1 MGEQDQC
8 LRTSIR
14 RGNLQSGGGRSPART
29 WPAKVAAIAALVS
42 ASALM
47 LAVLGGLF
55 TWVIDPVRTDLSVV
69 KSRLEAVDATLRA
82 NGERLA
88 KVEVRVDHLDQQIQ
102 RLHESLSTSDAAS
115 RRGNEAVVALDP

>member
-1 MGEQDQC
+1 MPDDLDPKGD
-8 LRTSIR
+8 
-14 RGNLQSGGGRSPART
+14 LQSDDGRSPART

-55 TWVIDPVRTDLSVV
+55 TWVIDPVRTDLGAV
-69 KSRLEAVDATLRA
+69 KAKLEAVDATLRA

-102 RLHESLSTSDAAS
+102 RLHESLSTSDAAAH
-115 RRGNEAVVALDP
+115 RGNEAMVSLDP